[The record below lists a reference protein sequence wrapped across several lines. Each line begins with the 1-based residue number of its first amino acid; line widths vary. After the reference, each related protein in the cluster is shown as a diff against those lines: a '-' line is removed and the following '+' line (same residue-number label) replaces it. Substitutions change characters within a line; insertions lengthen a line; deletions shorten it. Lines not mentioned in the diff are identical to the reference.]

1 MRKTIPFLFAC
12 LVTFSS
18 VTAGSA
24 TPIEHP
30 VYLRALAN
38 LRAARWLIDHHP
50 DKSWVQSKD
59 EASAVMEMDAAISE
73 IKHAAIDDHKDVKA
87 HVNAQEGNDR
97 LGRLHAALELL
108 KKTRA
113 EIEKKEDEH
122 FANGLQIRVFQH
134 LDVAILAIERAI
146 GTK

>member
-1 MRKTIPFLFAC
+1 MKKRIISMFILGAVMMTSLNAI
-12 LVTFSS
+12 
-18 VTAGSA
+18 AG
-24 TPIEHP
+24 EHP

-97 LGRLHAALELL
+97 PGRLRAALELL

-113 EIEKKEDEH
+113 EIEKKEDEN
-122 FANGLQIRVFQH
+122 FANGLQVRVFQH
-134 LDVAILAIERAI
+134 LDVAIRAIERAI
-146 GTK
+146 GAK

>member
-1 MRKTIPFLFAC
+1 MLIVVVVMMTSASA
-12 LVTFSS
+12 V
-18 VTAGSA
+18 AG
-24 TPIEHP
+24 EHP
-30 VYLRALAN
+30 AYLRALAN

-59 EASAVMEMDAAISE
+59 EASAIMEMDAAISE

-87 HVNAQEGNDR
+87 HVNSQEGNDR
-97 LGRLHAALELL
+97 AGRLHAALELL

-113 EIEKKEDEH
+113 DIEKKEDEN
-122 FANGLQIRVFQH
+122 FANGLQVRVFQH
-134 LDVAILAIERAI
+134 LDVAIQAIDRAT